1 MNVTPE
7 TARTIENLVLNPSA
21 SIVYCELPLGSI
33 YFSDELPENLL
44 PGRVADYLQVMRIL
58 GLRVNLW
65 NGLALS
71 AEDQAFWQDAQHRFP
86 NWPVFQRMTL
96 TPEQRRAHEG
106 VLEDLDTALRHLDDD
121 GT

>member
-1 MNVTPE
+1 MKVTSE
-7 TARTIENLVLNPSA
+7 TARAIENLVVNPSA

-44 PGRVADYLQVMRIL
+44 PGRIADYLQVMRIL
-58 GLRVNLW
+58 GIRVNLW

-71 AEDQAFWQDAQHRFP
+71 DDDQAFWQDAQQQFP
-86 NWPVFQRMTL
+86 NWPVFQRIAL
-96 TPEQRRAHEG
+96 TPEQRRAHES
-106 VLEDLDTALRHLDDD
+106 VPEDLDASLHHLDD